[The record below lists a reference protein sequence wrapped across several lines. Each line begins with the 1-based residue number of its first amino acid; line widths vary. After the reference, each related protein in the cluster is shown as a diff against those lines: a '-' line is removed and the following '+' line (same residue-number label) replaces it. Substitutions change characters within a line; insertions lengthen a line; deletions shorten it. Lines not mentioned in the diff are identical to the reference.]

1 MDGATLRWVIIAVLA
16 FHAIGQLM
24 GAMPALGLLGAGAE
38 DGPAWRRNWHACS
51 WLLGRVLSA
60 RVSRAI
66 CAALW
71 LAAFAGFTGT
81 VVSLLGWLD
90 PSEGWRALATG
101 AAAAS
106 LLALLLFWNSLI
118 LLVPHKVGN
127 LLVNVAVLV
136 GVVLL
141 NWPGDANLGR

>member
-1 MDGATLRWVIIAVLA
+1 MDEATLRWVVIAVLA
-16 FHAIGQLM
+16 FHGVGQLM
-24 GAMPALGLLGAGAE
+24 GVIPALGLLGAGAE
-38 DGPAWRRNWHACS
+38 GGPAWRRNWHARS

-66 CAALW
+66 CAVLW
-71 LAAFAGFTGT
+71 LAAFAGFTGAI
-81 VVSLLGWLD
+81 LGLAGWLA
-90 PSEGWRALATG
+90 PIEGWRALATG

-127 LLVNVAVLV
+127 VVVNLAVV
-136 GVVLL
+136 GYLAL
-141 NWPGDANLGR
+141 IE